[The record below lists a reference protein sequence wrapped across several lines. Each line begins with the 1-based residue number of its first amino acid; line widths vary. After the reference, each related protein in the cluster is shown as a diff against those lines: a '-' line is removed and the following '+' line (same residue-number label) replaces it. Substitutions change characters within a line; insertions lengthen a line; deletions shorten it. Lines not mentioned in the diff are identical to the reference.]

1 MADLQEIKGL
11 DKSGDPRNVRT
22 TENGVIHTADIRMQ
36 WAAKGYGW
44 SAMAT
49 TAVASLI
56 VRPTATAIMTFYNNT
71 AKNFIIDRVFTHNLV
86 SIANG
91 QFGIWLCVHPINM
104 TAPTNDITVR
114 NNLNAAFVAGT
125 EGIFDNGAT
134 VVDNGWFPW
143 GENSTS
149 VTATVP
155 GSLTQAFVEGRIV
168 LPPTSAISASCVGQT
183 AVVTHCMG
191 LTYYSVP
198 VSEYASGV

>member
-1 MADLQEIKGL
+1 MCPVKVTGL
-11 DKSGDPRNVRT
+11 NQSGVETDTRISEGGYRVTIP
-22 TENGVIHTADIRMQ
+22 HTVL
-36 WAAKGYGW
+36 WTAKGYGR

-49 TAVASLI
+49 SAVASLI
-56 VRPTATAIMTFYNNT
+56 VRPTTVAIATLYNNT
-71 AKNFIIDRVFTHNLV
+71 SHNFVIDRLFAHNLV

-91 QFGIWLCVHPINM
+91 QFGIWYCIHPAGM

-114 NNLNAAFVAGT
+114 NNPNGNYGAAT

-155 GSLTQAFVEGRIV
+155 GSLAQAFVDGKLIV
-168 LPPTSAISASCVGQT
+168 PPTGGISLSCVAQT
-183 AVVTHCMG
+183 AVVTVCMG
-191 LTYYSVP
+191 LSWFIVP
-198 VSEYASGV
+198 ITELYVS